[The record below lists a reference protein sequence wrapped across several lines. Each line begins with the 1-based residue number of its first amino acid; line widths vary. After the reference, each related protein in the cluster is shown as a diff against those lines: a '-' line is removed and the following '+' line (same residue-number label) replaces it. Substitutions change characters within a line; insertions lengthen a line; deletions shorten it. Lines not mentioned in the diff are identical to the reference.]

1 MNLYHL
7 RYFVTLAH
15 LEHYTKAAQELCI
28 TQPSLSHAISSLE
41 EELGIRLFEKNG
53 RNIGLTKYGRAFLFD
68 VENALSLLDSSIHS
82 LTLTG
87 KGEGTIDLA
96 FLRILGTS
104 LVPQFIRDFQQQN
117 PNKQIH
123 FSLNTDTGLSAD
135 ILEGI
140 KSRKYDVAFCSKLD
154 NEPLIAFTPIAKQEI
169 VLAVPNTHPLATKS
183 SIDLIETLE
192 YPHIMFKPKSGL
204 RPIIDHLFEQ
214 IHSYPSTIIYEVE
227 EDQVAAG
234 LVAQGFGIA
243 VLPYMHLL
251 SMMNVTLIPI
261 ISPAWERTFYMA
273 TLKDAY
279 LSPAVLQFCEFVKS
293 KTIQTLTI

>member
-15 LEHYTKAAQELCI
+15 LEHYTKVAQELCI
-28 TQPSLSHAISSLE
+28 TQPSLSHAIASLE

-53 RNIGLTKYGRAFLFD
+53 RNIVLTKYGRAFLFD
-68 VENALSLLDSSIHS
+68 VENALSLLDSSINS

-117 PNKQIH
+117 PNKNIH

-140 KSRKYDVAFCSKLD
+140 KSKKYDVAFCSKLD

-192 YPHIMFKPKSGL
+192 YPHVMFKQKSGL
-204 RPIIDHLFEQ
+204 RPIIDDLFEQ
-214 IHSYPSTIIYEVE
+214 IHAYPSTIIYEVE

-261 ISPAWERTFYMA
+261 SSPAWERTFYMA
-273 TLKDAY
+273 TLKDSY

-293 KTIQTLTI
+293 NDIQTLTI